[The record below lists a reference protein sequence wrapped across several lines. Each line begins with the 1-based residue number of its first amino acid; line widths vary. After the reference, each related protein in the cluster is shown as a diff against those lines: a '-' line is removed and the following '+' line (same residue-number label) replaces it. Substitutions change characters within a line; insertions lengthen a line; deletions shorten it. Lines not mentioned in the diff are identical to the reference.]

1 MISDLTHLDWQ
12 PVILLKVVRLPF
24 GGIGGVS
31 LKRAYLTLHEG
42 QLLYADWTLEASE
55 RSEPLVCATGWT
67 FTSSLEYPGRLQ
79 GKGAHLIP
87 SGTWVLMY
95 SDPLYSLYRHA
106 STVLTHLIQRIDA
119 QPTADAT
126 ITLLVR
132 LSQIL

>member
-12 PVILLKVVRLPF
+12 PVILLKVVRVPF
-24 GGIGGVS
+24 GGIGGLS
-31 LKRAYLTLHEG
+31 LKRAYLALHDG

-67 FTSSLEYPGRLQ
+67 FTSPLEYLGRLQ

-87 SGTWVLMY
+87 SGTWVLLY
-95 SDPLYSLYRHA
+95 SDYLYSLYGRA
-106 STVLTHLIQRIDA
+106 ADILTHLIKRIDS